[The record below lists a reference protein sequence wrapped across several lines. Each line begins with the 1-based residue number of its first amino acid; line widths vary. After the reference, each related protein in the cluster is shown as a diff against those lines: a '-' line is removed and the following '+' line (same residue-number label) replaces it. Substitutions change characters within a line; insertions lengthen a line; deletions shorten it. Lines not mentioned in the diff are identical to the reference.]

1 MLSQLSRRAHQTT
14 NDIVILGYPRNDEE
28 KHCFPYFDFVVS
40 ICLRFDISFIYIL
53 VVENINFGLW
63 ILVGLAAQDFYK
75 SYMNCDPAEMAV
87 YGSLQSLPW
96 SLKVI
101 YGLITDNV
109 KICGL
114 KRKPYIIFFGYL

>member
-1 MLSQLSRRAHQTT
+1 
-14 NDIVILGYPRNDEE
+14 
-28 KHCFPYFDFVVS
+28 
-40 ICLRFDISFIYIL
+40 
-53 VVENINFGLW
+53 
-63 ILVGLAAQDFYK
+63 
-75 SYMNCDPAEMAV
+75 MNCDPAEMAM